1 MNTAVLFRISTPSH
15 HIPPWSISSPYFH
28 ELDELGRLLREI
40 PEKRLPAQTGGL
52 SNLWK
57 QSWYAGFDHNV
68 ACLQTSHHNQLP
80 GARGKTF
87 LVLLLTATNN
97 YQHHL

>member
-1 MNTAVLFRISTPSH
+1 MKLYETNIAYSCFVPNLHPIPSYSPKVDLIPFTSST
-15 HIPPWSISSPYFH
+15 SSA
-28 ELDELGRLLREI
+28 GCWREI

-68 ACLQTSHHNQLP
+68 ACLQTSHHDQLP
-80 GARGKTF
+80 GAK
-87 LVLLLTATNN
+87 LSW
-97 YQHHL
+97 YYS